1 MQTSLWSD
9 ICKLSAKRQVETKM
23 AEKKSNPRR
32 ASPKPGRAKA
42 LSKTEAAPVAKVPTQ
57 HDAHQLP
64 KPIIEHLTDI
74 PARLASSTLSEL
86 LRNTTHQATRIA
98 ILAARIEVLRARVI
112 SCRMGNNADGN
123 VSLGTLRN
131 QLPTAKSPAQID
143 AQELLTPGTKE
154 PPQKMVAKE
163 DEETF
168 RIKLLKTHVN
178 EGIKLPKGE
187 IFTVNTTA
195 GLSLIDRKIAQL
207 VPEVDTGDENNDTT
221 QATIE
226 VHADTSATT

>member
-23 AEKKSNPRR
+23 VEKKSNPKR

-42 LSKTEAAPVAKVPTQ
+42 LSKTKAAPVAKVTGQ
-57 HDAHQLP
+57 HDAHQIS
-64 KPIIEHLTDI
+64 KPIIEYLTDI
-74 PARLASSTLSEL
+74 PARLAASILSEL
-86 LRNTTHQATRIA
+86 LQNTTHQATRIA
-98 ILAARIEVLRARVI
+98 ILATRIEVLRARVI
-112 SCRMGNNADGN
+112 NCRMGNNADGN

-131 QLPTAKSPAQID
+131 QLPTAKAPAQMD
-143 AQELLTPGTKE
+143 TQELPTPGTKE
-154 PPQKMVAKE
+154 PTQQMVAKE

-168 RIKLLKTHVN
+168 QIKLLKTHVN

-187 IFTVNTTA
+187 IFTVTATA

-207 VPEVDTGDENNDTT
+207 APEVATGDENNNTAQTKIDAHTDTP
-221 QATIE
+221 
-226 VHADTSATT
+226 TTT